1 VREKNYNCVRELRE
15 LSARKTTLI
24 ETIEVL
30 AGEQLCAYGSQMR
43 GLRLRRALSGRTGR
57 VDNRKPPSH

>member
-1 VREKNYNCVRELRE
+1 

-30 AGEQLCAYGSQMR
+30 AGEQLCATDYTEGKRMITDQATFDVLLVLFV
-43 GLRLRRALSGRTGR
+43 G
-57 VDNRKPPSH
+57 